1 MPELPFSTQTQT
13 NKLKEKTMIHNT
25 EKSDLQN
32 HVNSIADNLTSPPD
46 EWNKGRDIESEG
58 EFSAF
63 DYLQDALDI
72 EYIVN
77 GKGEYLGARVLVAFG
92 GPNIW
97 VNTRTG
103 TVEGHWWSD
112 SATASFRDNLGLDD
126 ALSELWNCK

>member
-1 MPELPFSTQTQT
+1 MSHD
-13 NKLKEKTMIHNT
+13 LK
-25 EKSDLQN
+25 N
-32 HVNSIADNLTSPPD
+32 HVQSIADTLSNGFDLSSMND
-46 EWNKGRDIESEG
+46 DG
-58 EFSAF
+58 EYTTAF

-103 TVEGHWWSD
+103 IVEGAWWSD
-112 SATASFRDNLGLDD
+112 RAEASFTDNIGLDD
-126 ALSELWNCK
+126 ALSELWACR

>member
-1 MPELPFSTQTQT
+1 MSHD
-13 NKLKEKTMIHNT
+13 LK
-25 EKSDLQN
+25 N
-32 HVNSIADNLTSPPD
+32 HVQSIADTLTSGFD
-46 EWNKGRDIESEG
+46 LSSMNDDG
-58 EFSAF
+58 EYTTAF

-103 TVEGHWWSD
+103 IVEGAWWAD
-112 SATASFRDNLGLDD
+112 RAEASFTDNIGLDD
-126 ALSELWNCK
+126 ALSELWACR

>member
-1 MPELPFSTQTQT
+1 MS
-13 NKLKEKTMIHNT
+13 K
-25 EKSDLQN
+25 DLLN
-32 HVNSIADNLTSPPD
+32 HVQSIADNLTNPPWD
-46 EWNKGRDIESEG
+46 EWNEGRDIDNEG

-97 VNTRTG
+97 IDTRRFVVDG
-103 TVEGHWWSD
+103 YWWSD
-112 SATASFRDNLGLDD
+112 KASAPFIDNLGLDD
-126 ALSELWNCK
+126 ALSELWNCR

>member
-1 MPELPFSTQTQT
+1 MSNQD
-13 NKLKEKTMIHNT
+13 LK
-25 EKSDLQN
+25 N
-32 HVNSIADNLTSPPD
+32 HVQSIADNLTSPPD
-46 EWNKGRDIESEG
+46 EWNEGRDIDNEG

-97 VNTRTG
+97 INTRTK
-103 TVEGHWWSD
+103 TIEGYWWND
-112 SATASFRDNLGLDD
+112 KAFASFQDNLGLDE
-126 ALSELWNCK
+126 ALSELWACR